1 MNPPPFTFYFLFN
14 KVFKVSVEKFYL
26 TGYMS
31 RDVTLFFALNLSLI
45 QRVSINWIIKS
56 KLLLIMIRLFY
67 SDDYSIY
74 FLPLMK
80 TMIGWKSMNPR
91 FQHA

>member
-31 RDVTLFFALNLSLI
+31 RDVTLCFTLTIYLI
-45 QRVSINWIIKS
+45 QRVSISAYIDKLNYKIKITS
-56 KLLLIMIRLFY
+56 HN
-67 SDDYSIY
+67 D
-74 FLPLMK
+74 
-80 TMIGWKSMNPR
+80 
-91 FQHA
+91 